1 MADTKV
7 CTENRIA
14 FQDVKG
20 VVLLERLSFRERGDS
35 RGQIPIP
42 QNGARLVTS
51 LADPIEGKSTMKL
64 LTL

>member
-20 VVLLERLSFRERGDS
+20 VVLLNDYPFVNVAIVEYKYPSWSGDS
-35 RGQIPIP
+35 
-42 QNGARLVTS
+42 S
-51 LADPIEGKSTMKL
+51 
-64 LTL
+64 